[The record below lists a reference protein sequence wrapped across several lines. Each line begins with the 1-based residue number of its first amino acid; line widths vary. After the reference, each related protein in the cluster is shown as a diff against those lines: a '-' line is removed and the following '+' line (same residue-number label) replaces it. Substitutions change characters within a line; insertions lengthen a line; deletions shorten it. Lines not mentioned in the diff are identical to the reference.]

1 MRNKDMNAIELMNEE
16 HKNILRIIKVVR
28 KVCFNIMKGT
38 EINYKDLEDII
49 EFIRNYAD
57 SHHYCHPYTIPSRLW
72 LAYI

>member
-16 HKNILRIIKVVR
+16 HKNILIIIKVVR

-49 EFIRNYAD
+49 
-57 SHHYCHPYTIPSRLW
+57 
-72 LAYI
+72 